1 MVGSLFYAEALRP
14 IDWWSMLNKASACSA
29 YFWNK

>member
-1 MVGSLFYAEALRP
+1 LFYAEALRP
-14 IDWWSMLNKASACSA
+14 VDWWAMLTKASACSA